1 MFKDLRLR
9 PSSQMGASTGIDALT
24 GDPAAVRRCQKRSYV
39 RDIPRLTPSSED
51 RITGSELERGRIL
64 KHGSIHVGSNE
75 SGLDRIDR
83 NSAGTQLA
91 RQREG
96 QRINSPFVIV
106 YAGILGKEIRVTAED
121 KLIMRPSSRRRGR
134 AC

>member
-24 GDPAAVRRCQKRSYV
+24 GDPAAVRRCQKRDYV

-64 KHGSIHVGSNE
+64 KHGGFMSVATNPGWIALIVIPREPSW
-75 SGLDRIDR
+75 LDREG
-83 NSAGTQLA
+83 SAH
-91 RQREG
+91 
-96 QRINSPFVIV
+96 
-106 YAGILGKEIRVTAED
+106 
-121 KLIMRPSSRRRGR
+121 
-134 AC
+134 